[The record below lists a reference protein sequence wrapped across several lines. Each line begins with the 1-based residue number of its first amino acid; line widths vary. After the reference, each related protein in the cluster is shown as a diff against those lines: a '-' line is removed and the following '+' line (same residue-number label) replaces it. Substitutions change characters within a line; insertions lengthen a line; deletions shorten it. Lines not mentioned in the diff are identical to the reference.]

1 MLCRLPWRLVIA
13 AVALAALGCGPTTS
27 SRKVVQPIVP
37 TNPRIAVLPFE
48 NLSGR
53 EKAGA
58 KLTEYFMALMIPNPS
73 FRTVPFG
80 ESSEVLR
87 RYRVRTA
94 SLMTNDQIDSI
105 AVALNI
111 DYLLTGT
118 VLEYEE
124 FDNTYLGKIP
134 QVSFNT
140 RLIECSTKKTVWV
153 GVSNGS
159 GDQGEILFG
168 LGAVRSSDELAR
180 RMASEAVKRCA
191 GIFAR

>member
-1 MLCRLPWRLVIA
+1 MWRKLSRRLLIPLL
-13 AVALAALGCGPTTS
+13 ALAALGCGPTTS
-27 SRKVVQPIVP
+27 SRKVLQPAVP
-37 TNPRIAVLPFE
+37 SNPRIAVLPFE
-48 NLSGR
+48 NLSGK

-58 KLTEYFMALMIPNPS
+58 KLTEYFMTLMIPNKT
-73 FRTVPFG
+73 FQTIPFG

-94 SLMTNDQIDSI
+94 SLMTNEQIDSI
-105 AVALNI
+105 AVALKI
-111 DYLLTGT
+111 DYLLTGA

-159 GDQGEILFG
+159 GDQGELLFG
-168 LGAVRSSDELAR
+168 VGAVRSADELAM
-180 RMASEAVKRCA
+180 RMATDAVNRCA
-191 GIFAR
+191 GIFTR